1 MMIPHSIAKHSCMVS
16 CMVKTVVTVASR
28 TVWLALL
35 LPLVAAAFI
44 AGCGSPSSVVRPA
57 LLNEDEVKR
66 TGLAVIPWNE
76 LNTPADEFGAA
87 IPLDTT
93 VVYFTSNRTGA
104 PGKHSLF
111 VARQSR
117 GGVWLPAQLAPQL
130 NNALS
135 NGVPSVM
142 PSGQELYFAGCD
154 YGLGDCDLYQVDA
167 GPRGTIPPDLVP
179 WMIPKN
185 LGLPVNSPFWDSQP
199 CVGGDGSV
207 LWFSSDRPGGAGGR
221 DIWFCRRTHE
231 GAWGQ
236 PINAGSQINTAFD
249 EVSPW
254 ISPDHQTLVFGSNG
268 HPGLG
273 GFDLFTATFADDT
286 ADVRNIGAPVN
297 SKADEISFTLSSNG
311 RIATFASNRTNGTG
325 GYDLYRVAPVPF
337 PIDPIVVVQGRVTT
351 TDSQPLF
358 GSIEVVD
365 LATSDVIGAT
375 ITNPETGEYAVVLP
389 RGRRYAITGLAP
401 GHLFYS
407 QELNLPYD
415 LEATEH
421 LQMNFQLQPLNGSTR
436 LLVFF
441 DFGQS
446 LLKRESIADLDRVV
460 RLLRENPEFDIAIS
474 GHTDNVGD
482 PASNVELSQQRAA
495 AVKSYL
501 VGNRVVAGRI
511 ASAGYGET
519 RPIATNA
526 TDNGRAL
533 NRRVEMQVV
542 EQAMGPQR
550 K

>member
-1 MMIPHSIAKHSCMVS
+1 
-16 CMVKTVVTVASR
+16 MVKTVVTVASR

-407 QELNLPYD
+407 QELNVPYD